1 MERSS
6 GARIIKEEKRMDIRE
21 GIGELGFTKSYD
33 LLDEMTVIGEAW
45 VRNGY
50 TLCLKYDKV
59 TLFDRWTGK
68 LILDEILNRA
78 TFQNIKR
85 RLN

>member
-1 MERSS
+1 
-6 GARIIKEEKRMDIRE
+6 MDIKT
-21 GIGELGFTKSYD
+21 GIESLGFTKSYD
-33 LLDEMTVIGEAW
+33 LMDETLVIGEAW
-45 VRNGY
+45 VKNGL

-68 LILDEILNRA
+68 MMLNEILNKG
-78 TFQNIKR
+78 TLQNIKR

>member
-1 MERSS
+1 
-6 GARIIKEEKRMDIRE
+6 MDIRE
-21 GIGELGFTKSYD
+21 GIGELGFVKSYD
-33 LLDEMTVIGEAW
+33 LLDEDSVIGEAW
-45 VRNGY
+45 VRNGL

-59 TLFDRWTGK
+59 TLIDRWTGK
-68 LILDEILNRA
+68 LILDEILNRG

>member
-1 MERSS
+1 
-6 GARIIKEEKRMDIRE
+6 MDIRT
-21 GIGELGFTKSYD
+21 GIENLGFTKSYD
-33 LLDEMTVIGEAW
+33 LMDETLVIGEAW
-45 VRNGY
+45 VKNGL

-68 LILDEILNRA
+68 MMLNEILNKG

>member
-1 MERSS
+1 
-6 GARIIKEEKRMDIRE
+6 MDIRA
-21 GIGELGFTKSYD
+21 GIEVLGFTKSYD
-33 LLDEMTVIGEAW
+33 LMDETLVIGEAW
-45 VRNGY
+45 VKNGY

-59 TLFDRWTGK
+59 TLFDRWSGK
-68 LILDEILNRA
+68 LLLNEILNKG